1 MLARSQEL
9 FKNYIKVAIR
19 NLRKYKTYSFINIFG
34 LAIGMALCLLI
45 LLFVKDELSYDRYH
59 KKADNIYRLITEF
72 NIKGKKSKS
81 AITSPP
87 MGPALANDFPKVIAY
102 VRFIG
107 LLEREKE
114 VLISC
119 QEKKFYESRLF
130 FADQDV
136 FNVFTFPLAKGDPR
150 TVLKEPYSVVITEET
165 CEKYFGDEDPLG
177 KVITL
182 NNKDDFR
189 ITGVLQEIPLNS
201 HFRFDFLASFS
212 TLNYYQLLPVDDWGS
227 CALYTYLL
235 FQKDYSPQELEKKL
249 PAFIKKYMGEESF
262 VEGLYLQPLTSI
274 HLHSNLLYEIEAN
287 RDMAEIYMF
296 SALAFVILLIA
307 CFNFVNLSTARH
319 MSRAKEVGMRKVLG
333 AYRLQIVKQY
343 LGESVFLTFL
353 ALPAA
358 LLLVELFLPVFNN
371 LLRKDLSV
379 GYIDNFFFLPA
390 VIGVTIFVG
399 ISSGIYPALFLSA
412 FQPIKILRGAFQP
425 GSARR
430 LIRSI
435 LVLTQFAISITL
447 IICTVVISSQMNY
460 VRNKK
465 SGFDKEHVVVL
476 PIKERPILLQHQS
489 IKNEL
494 LGNSKIIKVSV
505 ASDVP
510 GRSGVNSNPFVPEG
524 FEKTTEF
531 FIKNMRID
539 YDFLETLGI
548 KVKEGRGFSKDFA
561 TDASEAFILN
571 EVAVEKIGWDEPLGK
586 TLEWLPGPGRYK
598 KGAVIGVVE
607 NFHYE
612 SLHNRI
618 EPLVLHIWPASYHYF
633 LIRIR
638 PGDLKGTL
646 AFIKEKW
653 NELAPNFPFIYSFLD
668 EDFDRLYK
676 AEETLGKIFVCFAA
690 LSIFVACLGLF
701 GLALFTAEQRTK
713 EVGIRKVLGASAAR
727 IALLLS
733 REFVKWVLLA
743 NAVAWPVAYFAM
755 SRWLQNFAYR
765 INFGIGI
772 FLLSAL
778 MAFVIALTTVSYQ
791 AIKAALANPVEALR
805 YE

>member
-1 MLARSQEL
+1 LLARSQEL

-72 NIKGKKSKS
+72 TIKEKKSKS

-87 MGPALANDFPKVIAY
+87 MGPALANDFPEVIAY

-165 CEKYFGDEDPLG
+165 CEKYFSDEDPLG

-287 RDMAEIYMF
+287 GDMAEIYMF

-676 AEETLGKIFVCFAA
+676 AEERLGKIFVCFAA

-743 NAVAWPVAYFAM
+743 SAVAWPVAYFAM